1 MPRDSGTLA
10 TTDGRVPGRRG
21 RATRQRL
28 LECTAELL
36 TSTPWRSIKV
46 IDIARQAGTSPAT
59 FYQYFE
65 NVEQAILVL
74 AEELMEGAAL
84 LAELVDGDWTEP
96 ASWKTA
102 TAVVSGFMDYWEAN
116 RSVFRV
122 VELATEEGDLRFQG
136 LRVRALNAVT
146 VTLARVI
153 GAGGA
158 GTSPAGTDPMAVA
171 ATIISMLAH
180 VAAHQYGFEIP
191 GHPDHG
197 HGRQPGPGAPLGRD
211 RPGGAGVT
219 IPAQYPAEPL
229 LESDL
234 DPDPAV
240 QFAAWFEAAT
250 KVVRLPEAVAL
261 ATADTGGRPSVRMV
275 LLRAWDADGFVFHT
289 DYESR
294 KAPSSPPTPSAPC
307 SSTGT
312 PSAGRSGSRG
322 RSRRRRPRSRTG
334 TTPTTPQPTDRRPF
348 VETEPPHRLPRRPGP
363 HGVRDHGTLRG
374 PTCPPA
380 RILGR
385 LPAPAP
391 ELRVLAGPRRPA
403 ARPAPLHPVR

>member
-96 ASWKTA
+96 ASWETA

-180 VAAHQYGFEIP
+180 VAAHQYGFEFWGIRTTAMVDSQARVL
-191 GHPDHG
+191 HWAVT
-197 HGRQPGPGAPLGRD
+197 GRA
-211 RPGGAGVT
+211 
-219 IPAQYPAEPL
+219 
-229 LESDL
+229 
-234 DPDPAV
+234 
-240 QFAAWFEAAT
+240 
-250 KVVRLPEAVAL
+250 
-261 ATADTGGRPSVRMV
+261 
-275 LLRAWDADGFVFHT
+275 
-289 DYESR
+289 
-294 KAPSSPPTPSAPC
+294 
-307 SSTGT
+307 
-312 PSAGRSGSRG
+312 
-322 RSRRRRPRSRTG
+322 
-334 TTPTTPQPTDRRPF
+334 
-348 VETEPPHRLPRRPGP
+348 
-363 HGVRDHGTLRG
+363 
-374 PTCPPA
+374 
-380 RILGR
+380 
-385 LPAPAP
+385 APA
-391 ELRVLAGPRRPA
+391 
-403 ARPAPLHPVR
+403 